1 MTDEFYRIT
10 RSLDRFPEWLE
21 EAYDG
26 YLEKFD
32 GWKDLDN
39 AFFDCVPITLEGDKG
54 IAELE
59 ATENGVWRVLKAQM
73 PKEMKFVVN
82 REWLSETDF
91 PYMGDVRSW
100 TIMSKRMVEVLLS
113 VGDFPHQ
120 IIPINCRDELG
131 ITLEPDYVILQLNE
145 LSNLFDLEKSVYTL
159 EPTVLDPTKSMVRDI
174 KKLRLVKPAGGFPP
188 IFRVNWEETYLY
200 VSAKAKNALEAAGI
214 KGLDFFPNQP

>member
-1 MTDEFYRIT
+1 MIDEFYELT
-10 RSLDRFPEWLE
+10 QSLDRFPEWVE
-21 EAYDG
+21 GARDG

-32 GWKDLDN
+32 GWEDLRR
-39 AFFDCVPITLEGDKG
+39 AFVDCATITLGGDEG
-54 IAELE
+54 IAEPD
-59 ATENGVWRVLKAQM
+59 ATEDGVWRVFKAQM
-73 PKEMKFVVN
+73 PRDIKFVVN

-91 PYMGDVRSW
+91 PYMEDVENW

-120 IIPINCRDELG
+120 IIPITCRDGLG

-159 EPTVLDPTKSMVRDI
+159 EPTILDPTKSMVWDI
-174 KKLRLVKPAGGFPP
+174 EKLRLVKPAGGFPP
-188 IFRVNWEETYLY
+188 IFRVNWNKIDLY
-200 VSAKAKNALEAAGI
+200 VSAKAKNALEAAGL

>member
-1 MTDEFYRIT
+1 MTDEFYELT

-21 EAYDG
+21 KAYDG

-32 GWKDLDN
+32 GWEDLRR
-39 AFFDCVPITLEGDKG
+39 AFVDCALITLEGDEG
-54 IAELE
+54 IAEPE
-59 ATENGVWRVLKAQM
+59 ATEDGVWRVLKAQM
-73 PKEMKFVVN
+73 PKEMKFTVN

-91 PYMGDVRSW
+91 PYMEDVRSW

-120 IIPINCRDELG
+120 IIPITFRDELG

-159 EPTVLDPTKSMVRDI
+159 EPTVLDPTKSMVWDI
-174 KKLRLVKPAGGFPP
+174 EKLRLVKPAGGFPP
-188 IFRVNWEETYLY
+188 IFRVNWEKTCLY
-200 VSAKAKNALEAAGI
+200 VSAKAKNALEAAGL
-214 KGLDFFPNQP
+214 KGLRFYSTP

>member
-1 MTDEFYRIT
+1 LPLGE
-10 RSLDRFPEWLE
+10 
-21 EAYDG
+21 G
-26 YLEKFD
+26 YKL
-32 GWKDLDN
+32 LSVN
-39 AFFDCVPITLEGDKG
+39 QAPITLEGNEG

-59 ATENGVWRVLKAQM
+59 ATEDGVWRVLKAQM

-91 PYMGDVRSW
+91 PYMEDVENW

-113 VGDFPHQ
+113 IGDFPYQ
-120 IIPINCRDELG
+120 IIPITFRDGLG

-159 EPTVLDPTKSMVRDI
+159 EPTILDPTKSMVWDI
-174 KKLRLVKPAGGFPP
+174 EKLRLVKPAGGFPP
-188 IFRVNWEETYLY
+188 IFRVNWKKTYLY
-200 VSAKAKNALEAAGI
+200 VSAKAKNALEAAGL